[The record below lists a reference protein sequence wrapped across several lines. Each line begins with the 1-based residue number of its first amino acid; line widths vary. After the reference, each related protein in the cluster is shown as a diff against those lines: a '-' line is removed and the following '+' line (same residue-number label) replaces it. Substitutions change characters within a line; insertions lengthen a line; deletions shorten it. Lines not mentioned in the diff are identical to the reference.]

1 MDASSTLAASTNLKN
16 ERLYHRVRSNG
27 YIKSRRAFLRRLLR
41 RHSHGNIGQ
50 C

>member
-1 MDASSTLAASTNLKN
+1 MDAGSTPAASTNLKN
-16 ERLYHRVRSNG
+16 EKLYHSIRNNG
-27 YIKSRRAFLRRLLR
+27 FIKPRRAFWRRLLR